1 MRRIEVASGKQQE
14 IAVFEDGRL
23 CEYFLDDGEGA
34 TDAIILG
41 RVARV
46 VKSMNAAFVEIG
58 QEKNGFLPLGEKN
71 ETFTAAPL
79 REGMRIAVQ
88 VKREAHEQKGAFL
101 SRDITLC
108 GVYVILMPFNRHVG
122 VSSRIGDEA
131 ARDRLRA
138 FGRELADGQHGLVMR
153 KAAENAP
160 EEAIIAETGELLE
173 RWESIRSRIAT
184 APAPSVLYQA
194 ESLLDSVLRDYA
206 PRGIDEIV
214 TDDHALAVKLAAEYA
229 VSERTPDTDEIRR
242 QRDKA
247 LERFVWLKSGGSLM
261 IDQCEALTVIDVNT
275 GKFTGKRMLDDTI
288 REINIEACAEIA
300 RQLRLRAVGGI
311 IVIDFIDM
319 KREEDRDDVLRALK
333 AACAEDRVA
342 TYIQGYTATG
352 LVEMTR
358 RRSRQ
363 SLREQLTL
371 PCSCCHGSGRRIV
384 TKEESHG

>member
-71 ETFTAAPL
+71 DTFTAAPL

-214 TDDHALAVKLAAEYA
+214 TDDHALFRTAQPYSGGIGNYTSDVYTGNFDQTYA
-229 VSERTPDTDEIRR
+229 DVLEGCT
-242 QRDKA
+242 A
-247 LERFVWLKSGGSLM
+247 LLKSL
-261 IDQCEALTVIDVNT
+261 
-275 GKFTGKRMLDDTI
+275 
-288 REINIEACAEIA
+288 
-300 RQLRLRAVGGI
+300 
-311 IVIDFIDM
+311 
-319 KREEDRDDVLRALK
+319 
-333 AACAEDRVA
+333 
-342 TYIQGYTATG
+342 ATG
-352 LVEMTR
+352 
-358 RRSRQ
+358 Q
-363 SLREQLTL
+363 N
-371 PCSCCHGSGRRIV
+371 
-384 TKEESHG
+384 KETEK